1 MHFPSTLQRNATA
14 LLSEYST
21 LLRLHHG
28 VIFRPL
34 SDTLSFY
41 LSGPILRSWVGIQNK
56 NSCTCPSVQVPSWD
70 NAPFCDT
77 SLFK

>member
-56 NSCTCPSVQVPSWD
+56 N
-70 NAPFCDT
+70 
-77 SLFK
+77 